1 MDNHMLQG
9 WVTSGLCGKGSGKQT
24 TGKCGKQPHV
34 FFRAHRS
41 SRPSLAEGVALT
53 LCVPPF
59 QLLRTNEPFYLGS
72 SEASCLAGVCNR
84 VSFPQGKRRFSL
96 AKMPSTMSNS
106 PGEDLWDFWL
116 IFYHLVLRKWRE
128 IHGALPGRLC
138 DCHLLSVCFVLFCF
152 SLKRE
157 IVM

>member
-1 MDNHMLQG
+1 MDNHVLPG
-9 WVTSGLCGKGSGKQT
+9 RVTSGLCGKGSGKQT

-72 SEASCLAGVCNR
+72 SEASCLVDICNR
-84 VSFPQGKRRFSL
+84 VSFPKVRV
-96 AKMPSTMSNS
+96 
-106 PGEDLWDFWL
+106 DFL
-116 IFYHLVLRKWRE
+116 LLR
-128 IHGALPGRLC
+128 
-138 DCHLLSVCFVLFCF
+138 CHLQWAIHPVKICGISGWSSTTWFWENDGKFVEHSQADCVIVICSVFCFFF